1 MIIKKYIDFIKE
13 DKKGFSNLGEW
24 IDSLS
29 DDEYVMDIVNR
40 YLKEFDPDIELSNA
54 INLLDDREK
63 ADIEAQKQMTK
74 ELEEQEKSIIN
85 RNINKDL
92 INRQKEILTRLLE
105 SEKAMMERGFEDKR
119 ESKSGVN
126 QIKSNLIEIKTY
138 NRDKLKQVEMLRV
151 VDPAFSIYY
160 KSKAETYFNLVD

>member
-1 MIIKKYIDFIKE
+1 M
-13 DKKGFSNLGEW
+13 
-24 IDSLS
+24 
-29 DDEYVMDIVNR
+29 
-40 YLKEFDPDIELSNA
+40 
-54 INLLDDREK
+54 
-63 ADIEAQKQMTK
+63 
-74 ELEEQEKSIIN
+74 
-85 RNINKDL
+85 
-92 INRQKEILTRLLE
+92 TRLLE

-119 ESKSGVN
+119 ESKSGVD